1 MKESQATK
9 NCKGKKR
16 FFSILHCILLFGP
29 LLFFFPYGFIMGTVV
44 SKVSMGLSV
53 IVSIILAG
61 ISVLVDAKHRGGLS
75 KTIMWILISAV
86 LMALTEVKTFIFIM
100 AGTSIFDELIV
111 CPLKDKYRMELISN
125 RTLDKRLG

>member
-53 IVSIILAG
+53 IVSIILAIININMG
-61 ISVLVDAKHRGGLS
+61 ISPKLATLS
-75 KTIMWILISAV
+75 KTYCVPNAFVEFVIILP
-86 LMALTEVKTFIFIM
+86 M
-100 AGTSIFDELIV
+100 
-111 CPLKDKYRMELISN
+111 
-125 RTLDKRLG
+125 